1 MYTRS
6 SSPNVSAKSCGRC
19 KPSTVS
25 AVAIRPTTARAGVGA
40 EVGAAVGRSV
50 AAGDGVAAGVVGLA
64 DGDGDAT
71 GDGFGEGGI
80 AVAVLGGVSG
90 TDVGGACA
98 VGAGSGE
105 TVGVPVEAGR
115 GAAAT
120 VAPVAGAAGVERA
133 GEGLAAAGGG
143 CVDAGAL
150 GISVVSPLHAASTA
164 ITSAR
169 QPQLTATLAQDL
181 IRVVQRRTM
190 VLNSRRSLC
199 RASGSGRTKQPETF
213 VQRNVKSNN
222 GRSADSVRYE
232 TEKTR
237 RGVTQNVVSASVERL
252 VQAPEDLLSRRV
264 ERRGQ
269 RGTRRQRVAAATERR
284 GYAVDPWTA

>member
-1 MYTRS
+1 M
-6 SSPNVSAKSCGRC
+6 
-19 KPSTVS
+19 
-25 AVAIRPTTARAGVGA
+25 
-40 EVGAAVGRSV
+40 GRSV

-71 GDGFGEGGI
+71 GDAAGDGLGEGGI

-120 VAPVAGAAGVERA
+120 VALVVGPAGAARA
-133 GEGLAAAGGG
+133 GEGLAAAGG

-190 VLNSRRSLC
+190 VLNSRRSPC

-213 VQRNVKSNN
+213 VQ
-222 GRSADSVRYE
+222 
-232 TEKTR
+232 
-237 RGVTQNVVSASVERL
+237 QNKV
-252 VQAPEDLLSRRV
+252 
-264 ERRGQ
+264 
-269 RGTRRQRVAAATERR
+269 
-284 GYAVDPWTA
+284 